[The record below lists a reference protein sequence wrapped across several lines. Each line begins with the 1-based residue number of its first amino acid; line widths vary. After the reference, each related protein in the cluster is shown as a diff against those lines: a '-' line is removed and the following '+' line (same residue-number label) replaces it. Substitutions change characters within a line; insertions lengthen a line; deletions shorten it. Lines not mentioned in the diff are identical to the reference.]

1 FTYYEYMA
9 RATLTDLE
17 LMILLAVLRIG
28 DEAYGV
34 PIAEELRQTAGR
46 DVALAVVYHTLD
58 RLERQRLVASTL
70 GLPSAERGGRAKRY
84 FRVTPLGMKQV
95 RATERALS
103 ALWRGIPG
111 LRGLA

>member
-1 FTYYEYMA
+1 MA
-9 RATLTDLE
+9 RTTLTDLE

-34 PIAEELRQTAGR
+34 PIADELEQTAGR

-58 RLERQRLVASTL
+58 RLERQGLVASTL
-70 GLPSAERGGRAKRY
+70 GQPSAERGGRAKRY
-84 FRVTPLGMKQV
+84 FRVTAAGMKQV
-95 RATERALS
+95 HATERALS

>member
-1 FTYYEYMA
+1 MA

-34 PIAEELRQTAGR
+34 PIAEELKHTAGR

-58 RLERQRLVASTL
+58 RLERQALVASTL
-70 GLPSAERGGRAKRY
+70 GQP
-84 FRVTPLGMKQV
+84 
-95 RATERALS
+95 
-103 ALWRGIPG
+103 
-111 LRGLA
+111 